1 MPDITH
7 KNCNIKITRIPLH
20 HPAYKIHNKPNPIS
34 NFSLLISNC
43 LRPTPN
49 SSLLTK
55 TGVFTMLLPLLMTT
69 IAGLSTGLG
78 GLIAAL
84 FRPTPRL
91 MAFCGGFAGAVMLTV
106 SLADLAPALLDFYG
120 ALLSP
125 FGCGAA
131 AAALLLGGMLA
142 AWLLACAL
150 PDEDTLADRFGSRTQ
165 GSAMRAALVTGAA
178 LLLHNLPEGILT
190 LLTNV
195 SDPQLGARTALAIAL
210 HNIPEGLAVAV
221 PFACATGSR
230 AKGAVAALVSGLAE
244 PAGAVLAALVL
255 APLLTPGLLNGIVAV
270 VAGIMLWVAAAQL
283 LPAAFEPAWR
293 KMGVT
298 GFCVGVLM
306 MILGIAALA

>member
-1 MPDITH
+1 
-7 KNCNIKITRIPLH
+7 
-20 HPAYKIHNKPNPIS
+20 
-34 NFSLLISNC
+34 
-43 LRPTPN
+43 
-49 SSLLTK
+49 
-55 TGVFTMLLPLLMTT
+55 MTT

-210 HNIPEGLAVAV
+210 HNIPEGLAVA
-221 PFACATGSR
+221 
-230 AKGAVAALVSGLAE
+230 E
-244 PAGAVLAALVL
+244 PGGAVLAALVL

>member
-298 GFCVGVLM
+298 GFCTGVLM

>member
-1 MPDITH
+1 
-7 KNCNIKITRIPLH
+7 
-20 HPAYKIHNKPNPIS
+20 
-34 NFSLLISNC
+34 
-43 LRPTPN
+43 
-49 SSLLTK
+49 
-55 TGVFTMLLPLLMTT
+55 MTT

-178 LLLHNLPEGILT
+178 LLLHNLP
-190 LLTNV
+190 
-195 SDPQLGARTALAIAL
+195 DPQLGARTALAIAL

-255 APLLTPGLLNGIVAV
+255 ASLLTPGLLNGIVAV

-298 GFCVGVLM
+298 GFCAGVLM

>member
-1 MPDITH
+1 
-7 KNCNIKITRIPLH
+7 
-20 HPAYKIHNKPNPIS
+20 
-34 NFSLLISNC
+34 
-43 LRPTPN
+43 
-49 SSLLTK
+49 
-55 TGVFTMLLPLLMTT
+55 MLLPLLMTT

-244 PAGAVLAALVL
+244 P
-255 APLLTPGLLNGIVAV
+255 GLLNGIVAV

-298 GFCVGVLM
+298 GFCAGVLM

>member
-1 MPDITH
+1 
-7 KNCNIKITRIPLH
+7 
-20 HPAYKIHNKPNPIS
+20 
-34 NFSLLISNC
+34 
-43 LRPTPN
+43 
-49 SSLLTK
+49 
-55 TGVFTMLLPLLMTT
+55 MLLPLLMTT

-131 AAALLLGGMLA
+131 AAA
-142 AWLLACAL
+142 
-150 PDEDTLADRFGSRTQ
+150 
-165 GSAMRAALVTGAA
+165 
-178 LLLHNLPEGILT
+178 

>member
-1 MPDITH
+1 
-7 KNCNIKITRIPLH
+7 
-20 HPAYKIHNKPNPIS
+20 
-34 NFSLLISNC
+34 
-43 LRPTPN
+43 
-49 SSLLTK
+49 
-55 TGVFTMLLPLLMTT
+55 MLLPLLMTT

-125 FGCGAA
+125 FGGGAA

-150 PDEDTLADRFGSRTQ
+150 PDEDTLADRFGSRTK

-244 PAGAVLAALVL
+244 PAGA
-255 APLLTPGLLNGIVAV
+255 PLLTPGLLNGIVAV

-298 GFCVGVLM
+298 GFCAGVLM

>member
-1 MPDITH
+1 M
-7 KNCNIKITRIPLH
+7 
-20 HPAYKIHNKPNPIS
+20 
-34 NFSLLISNC
+34 
-43 LRPTPN
+43 
-49 SSLLTK
+49 
-55 TGVFTMLLPLLMTT
+55 
-69 IAGLSTGLG
+69 
-78 GLIAAL
+78 
-84 FRPTPRL
+84 
-91 MAFCGGFAGAVMLTV
+91 
-106 SLADLAPALLDFYG
+106 
-120 ALLSP
+120 
-125 FGCGAA
+125 
-131 AAALLLGGMLA
+131 
-142 AWLLACAL
+142 
-150 PDEDTLADRFGSRTQ
+150 
-165 GSAMRAALVTGAA
+165 
-178 LLLHNLPEGILT
+178 HNLPEGILT

>member
-1 MPDITH
+1 
-7 KNCNIKITRIPLH
+7 
-20 HPAYKIHNKPNPIS
+20 
-34 NFSLLISNC
+34 
-43 LRPTPN
+43 
-49 SSLLTK
+49 
-55 TGVFTMLLPLLMTT
+55 
-69 IAGLSTGLG
+69 
-78 GLIAAL
+78 
-84 FRPTPRL
+84 
-91 MAFCGGFAGAVMLTV
+91 MLTV

-210 HNIPEGLAVAV
+210 HNIPEGLAVA
-221 PFACATGSR
+221 
-230 AKGAVAALVSGLAE
+230 E

-298 GFCVGVLM
+298 GFCAGVLM

>member
-20 HPAYKIHNKPNPIS
+20 HPAYKIHNKPNPHLQ
-34 NFSLLISNC
+34 FLIPHC

-55 TGVFTMLLPLLMTT
+55 TGVFIMLLPLLMTT

-298 GFCVGVLM
+298 GFCAGVLV

>member
-1 MPDITH
+1 
-7 KNCNIKITRIPLH
+7 
-20 HPAYKIHNKPNPIS
+20 
-34 NFSLLISNC
+34 
-43 LRPTPN
+43 
-49 SSLLTK
+49 
-55 TGVFTMLLPLLMTT
+55 MTT

-221 PFACATGSR
+221 PFACATGS
-230 AKGAVAALVSGLAE
+230 
-244 PAGAVLAALVL
+244 GAVLAALVL

>member
-1 MPDITH
+1 
-7 KNCNIKITRIPLH
+7 
-20 HPAYKIHNKPNPIS
+20 
-34 NFSLLISNC
+34 
-43 LRPTPN
+43 
-49 SSLLTK
+49 
-55 TGVFTMLLPLLMTT
+55 MLLPLLMTT

-244 PAGAVLAALVL
+244 PAGVL

>member
-1 MPDITH
+1 
-7 KNCNIKITRIPLH
+7 
-20 HPAYKIHNKPNPIS
+20 
-34 NFSLLISNC
+34 
-43 LRPTPN
+43 
-49 SSLLTK
+49 
-55 TGVFTMLLPLLMTT
+55 
-69 IAGLSTGLG
+69 
-78 GLIAAL
+78 
-84 FRPTPRL
+84 
-91 MAFCGGFAGAVMLTV
+91 
-106 SLADLAPALLDFYG
+106 
-120 ALLSP
+120 
-125 FGCGAA
+125 
-131 AAALLLGGMLA
+131 
-142 AWLLACAL
+142 
-150 PDEDTLADRFGSRTQ
+150 
-165 GSAMRAALVTGAA
+165 MRAALVTGAA

-190 LLTNV
+190 LLTNI

-270 VAGIMLWVAAAQL
+270 VAGIMLWVAASQL

-298 GFCVGVLM
+298 GFCAGVLM

>member
-1 MPDITH
+1 
-7 KNCNIKITRIPLH
+7 
-20 HPAYKIHNKPNPIS
+20 
-34 NFSLLISNC
+34 
-43 LRPTPN
+43 
-49 SSLLTK
+49 
-55 TGVFTMLLPLLMTT
+55 MLLPLLMTT

-178 LLLHNLPEGILT
+178 LLL
-190 LLTNV
+190 
-195 SDPQLGARTALAIAL
+195 GARTALAIAL

-270 VAGIMLWVAAAQL
+270 VAAAQL
-283 LPAAFEPAWR
+283 LPAAFEPVWR

-298 GFCVGVLM
+298 GFCAGVLM

>member
-1 MPDITH
+1 
-7 KNCNIKITRIPLH
+7 
-20 HPAYKIHNKPNPIS
+20 
-34 NFSLLISNC
+34 
-43 LRPTPN
+43 
-49 SSLLTK
+49 
-55 TGVFTMLLPLLMTT
+55 MTT

-120 ALLSP
+120 GLLSP

-293 KMGVT
+293 KMG
-298 GFCVGVLM
+298 GDRLLRGGANDDSWHCSVGLIVVYYNLYLSGVQIVPGNHAGEGKDPCHTAAAAPRAHWQPRCCFPAVLP
-306 MILGIAALA
+306 

>member
-1 MPDITH
+1 
-7 KNCNIKITRIPLH
+7 
-20 HPAYKIHNKPNPIS
+20 
-34 NFSLLISNC
+34 
-43 LRPTPN
+43 
-49 SSLLTK
+49 
-55 TGVFTMLLPLLMTT
+55 MLLPLLMTT

-131 AAALLLGGMLA
+131 VAALLLGGMLA

-195 SDPQLGARTALAIAL
+195 SDRSWGRARHWRLPCTI
-210 HNIPEGLAVAV
+210 
-221 PFACATGSR
+221 SR
-230 AKGAVAALVSGLAE
+230 RAW
-244 PAGAVLAALVL
+244 
-255 APLLTPGLLNGIVAV
+255 LLRC
-270 VAGIMLWVAAAQL
+270 L
-283 LPAAFEPAWR
+283 LPAPPAAGPRVPWLRWYPALRNRRGPFWR
-293 KMGVT
+293 HW
-298 GFCVGVLM
+298 CWPHC
-306 MILGIAALA
+306 

>member
-20 HPAYKIHNKPNPIS
+20 HPAYKIHNKPNPH
-34 NFSLLISNC
+34 LQV
-43 LRPTPN
+43 RTPP

-55 TGVFTMLLPLLMTT
+55 AGVFTMLLPLLMTT

-230 AKGAVAALVSGLAE
+230 AKGAVAALISGLAE

>member
-1 MPDITH
+1 
-7 KNCNIKITRIPLH
+7 
-20 HPAYKIHNKPNPIS
+20 
-34 NFSLLISNC
+34 
-43 LRPTPN
+43 
-49 SSLLTK
+49 
-55 TGVFTMLLPLLMTT
+55 
-69 IAGLSTGLG
+69 
-78 GLIAAL
+78 
-84 FRPTPRL
+84 
-91 MAFCGGFAGAVMLTV
+91 
-106 SLADLAPALLDFYG
+106 
-120 ALLSP
+120 
-125 FGCGAA
+125 
-131 AAALLLGGMLA
+131 MLA

-230 AKGAVAALVSGLAE
+230 AKGAAAALVSGLAE

-283 LPAAFEPAWR
+283 LPAAFEPAWLLHGGADDDSWHCSVGLIVVYYNLYLS
-293 KMGVT
+293 GVQIVPGNHAGEGKYPCHT
-298 GFCVGVLM
+298 AAAAPRAHWQPRCCFPAVLP
-306 MILGIAALA
+306 

>member
-1 MPDITH
+1 
-7 KNCNIKITRIPLH
+7 
-20 HPAYKIHNKPNPIS
+20 
-34 NFSLLISNC
+34 
-43 LRPTPN
+43 
-49 SSLLTK
+49 
-55 TGVFTMLLPLLMTT
+55 MTT

-150 PDEDTLADRFGSRTQ
+150 PDEDTLADPFWLPAPR
-165 GSAMRAALVTGAA
+165 ALPMRAALVTGAA

-255 APLLTPGLLNGIVAV
+255 ASLLTPGLLNGIVAV

-298 GFCVGVLM
+298 GFCAGVLM

>member
-1 MPDITH
+1 
-7 KNCNIKITRIPLH
+7 
-20 HPAYKIHNKPNPIS
+20 
-34 NFSLLISNC
+34 
-43 LRPTPN
+43 
-49 SSLLTK
+49 
-55 TGVFTMLLPLLMTT
+55 MLLPLLMTT

-210 HNIPEGLAVAV
+210 HNIPEGLAVGLS
-221 PFACATGSR
+221 FALAAREGGS
-230 AKGAVAALVSGLAE
+230 LSLS
-244 PAGAVLAALVL
+244 AALVL
-255 APLLTPGLLNGIVAV
+255 AIGIGLQNLPEGAAISLPLRKQGVSTQKAFAFGALSGIV
-270 VAGIMLWVAAAQL
+270 
-283 LPAAFEPAWR
+283 EP
-293 KMGVT
+293 
-298 GFCVGVLM
+298 
-306 MILGIAALA
+306 I

>member
-1 MPDITH
+1 
-7 KNCNIKITRIPLH
+7 
-20 HPAYKIHNKPNPIS
+20 
-34 NFSLLISNC
+34 
-43 LRPTPN
+43 
-49 SSLLTK
+49 
-55 TGVFTMLLPLLMTT
+55 MLLPLLMTT

-78 GLIAAL
+78 GLLRRCSGHAKAV
-84 FRPTPRL
+84 
-91 MAFCGGFAGAVMLTV
+91 AFCGRLCRAVMLTV

-210 HNIPEGLAVAV
+210 HNIPEGLG
-221 PFACATGSR
+221 CC
-230 AKGAVAALVSGLAE
+230 GAFCLRHRQ
-244 PAGAVLAALVL
+244 
-255 APLLTPGLLNGIVAV
+255 PGQGCRGC
-270 VAGIMLWVAAAQL
+270 AGIRPCGTGGGRFGGTGAGPTVDAGTFERHCGCGGGYYAVGGGCPAAA
-283 LPAAFEPAWR
+283 R
-293 KMGVT
+293 GV
-298 GFCVGVLM
+298 
-306 MILGIAALA
+306 

>member
-131 AAALLLGGMLA
+131 AAGLLLGGMLA

-298 GFCVGVLM
+298 GFCAGVLM

>member
-1 MPDITH
+1 
-7 KNCNIKITRIPLH
+7 
-20 HPAYKIHNKPNPIS
+20 
-34 NFSLLISNC
+34 
-43 LRPTPN
+43 
-49 SSLLTK
+49 
-55 TGVFTMLLPLLMTT
+55 MLLPLLMTT

-283 LPAAFEPAWR
+283 LPAAFEPVWR
-293 KMGVT
+293 KMG
-298 GFCVGVLM
+298 GDRLLRGGADDDSWHCSVGLIVVYYNLYLSGVQIVPGNHAGEGKYPCHTAAAAPRAHWQPRCCFPAVLP
-306 MILGIAALA
+306 

>member
-1 MPDITH
+1 
-7 KNCNIKITRIPLH
+7 
-20 HPAYKIHNKPNPIS
+20 
-34 NFSLLISNC
+34 
-43 LRPTPN
+43 
-49 SSLLTK
+49 
-55 TGVFTMLLPLLMTT
+55 MLLPLLMTT

-195 SDPQLGARTALAIAL
+195 SDPQLGRARHWRLPCTI
-210 HNIPEGLAVAV
+210 
-221 PFACATGSR
+221 SR
-230 AKGAVAALVSGLAE
+230 RDWLLRC
-244 PAGAVLAALVL
+244 LLL
-255 APLLTPGLLNGIVAV
+255 AP
-270 VAGIMLWVAAAQL
+270 
-283 LPAAFEPAWR
+283 PAAGPRVPWLRWYPALRNRQGPFWR
-293 KMGVT
+293 HW
-298 GFCVGVLM
+298 CWPHC
-306 MILGIAALA
+306 

>member
-1 MPDITH
+1 
-7 KNCNIKITRIPLH
+7 
-20 HPAYKIHNKPNPIS
+20 
-34 NFSLLISNC
+34 
-43 LRPTPN
+43 
-49 SSLLTK
+49 
-55 TGVFTMLLPLLMTT
+55 MLLPLLMTT

-131 AAALLLGGMLA
+131 AAALLLGGMLT

-150 PDEDTLADRFGSRTQ
+150 PDEDTLADRFGSRAQ

-230 AKGAVAALVSGLAE
+230 CSRLSSSASR
-244 PAGAVLAALVL
+244 P
-255 APLLTPGLLNGIVAV
+255 P
-270 VAGIMLWVAAAQL
+270 
-283 LPAAFEPAWR
+283 
-293 KMGVT
+293 
-298 GFCVGVLM
+298 
-306 MILGIAALA
+306 

>member
-1 MPDITH
+1 MPQRVLDV
-7 KNCNIKITRIPLH
+7 
-20 HPAYKIHNKPNPIS
+20 
-34 NFSLLISNC
+34 
-43 LRPTPN
+43 LRCR
-49 SSLLTK
+49 
-55 TGVFTMLLPLLMTT
+55 V
-69 IAGLSTGLG
+69 
-78 GLIAAL
+78 
-84 FRPTPRL
+84 
-91 MAFCGGFAGAVMLTV
+91 GGFCKRAEGGHVRKSSAVEA
-106 SLADLAPALLDFYG
+106 ADVKG
-120 ALLSP
+120 H
-125 FGCGAA
+125 
-131 AAALLLGGMLA
+131 
-142 AWLLACAL
+142 
-150 PDEDTLADRFGSRTQ
+150 R
-165 GSAMRAALVTGAA
+165 
-178 LLLHNLPEGILT
+178 
-190 LLTNV
+190 
-195 SDPQLGARTALAIAL
+195 IAL

>member
-1 MPDITH
+1 
-7 KNCNIKITRIPLH
+7 
-20 HPAYKIHNKPNPIS
+20 
-34 NFSLLISNC
+34 
-43 LRPTPN
+43 
-49 SSLLTK
+49 
-55 TGVFTMLLPLLMTT
+55 MLLPLLMTT

-210 HNIPEGLAVAV
+210 HNIPEGLAGAGA
-221 PFACATGSR
+221 FSCATR
-230 AKGAVAALVSGLAE
+230 R
-244 PAGAVLAALVL
+244 
-255 APLLTPGLLNGIVAV
+255 
-270 VAGIMLWVAAAQL
+270 
-283 LPAAFEPAWR
+283 PAAMAAGPRVPWLRWYPALRNRRGPFWR
-293 KMGVT
+293 HW
-298 GFCVGVLM
+298 CWPHC
-306 MILGIAALA
+306 

>member
-1 MPDITH
+1 
-7 KNCNIKITRIPLH
+7 
-20 HPAYKIHNKPNPIS
+20 
-34 NFSLLISNC
+34 
-43 LRPTPN
+43 
-49 SSLLTK
+49 
-55 TGVFTMLLPLLMTT
+55 MLLPLLMTT

-210 HNIPEGLAVAV
+210 HNIPEGLAGAGT
-221 PFACATGSR
+221 FCFSH
-230 AKGAVAALVSGLAE
+230 AKNQ
-244 PAGAVLAALVL
+244 
-255 APLLTPGLLNGIVAV
+255 PGQGCRGC
-270 VAGIMLWVAAAQL
+270 AGIRPCGTGGGRFGGTGAGPTVDAGTFERHCGCGGGHYAVGGGCPAAA
-283 LPAAFEPAWR
+283 R
-293 KMGVT
+293 GV
-298 GFCVGVLM
+298 
-306 MILGIAALA
+306 

>member
-1 MPDITH
+1 
-7 KNCNIKITRIPLH
+7 
-20 HPAYKIHNKPNPIS
+20 
-34 NFSLLISNC
+34 
-43 LRPTPN
+43 
-49 SSLLTK
+49 
-55 TGVFTMLLPLLMTT
+55 MLLPLLMTT

-230 AKGAVAALVSGLAE
+230 AGLAE

-298 GFCVGVLM
+298 GFCTGVLM

>member
-1 MPDITH
+1 
-7 KNCNIKITRIPLH
+7 
-20 HPAYKIHNKPNPIS
+20 
-34 NFSLLISNC
+34 
-43 LRPTPN
+43 
-49 SSLLTK
+49 
-55 TGVFTMLLPLLMTT
+55 MTT

-195 SDPQLGARTALAIAL
+195 SDPQL
-210 HNIPEGLAVAV
+210 
-221 PFACATGSR
+221 
-230 AKGAVAALVSGLAE
+230 
-244 PAGAVLAALVL
+244 
-255 APLLTPGLLNGIVAV
+255 

-298 GFCVGVLM
+298 GFCAGVLM

>member
-1 MPDITH
+1 
-7 KNCNIKITRIPLH
+7 
-20 HPAYKIHNKPNPIS
+20 
-34 NFSLLISNC
+34 
-43 LRPTPN
+43 
-49 SSLLTK
+49 
-55 TGVFTMLLPLLMTT
+55 MTT

-131 AAALLLGGMLA
+131 AAALLLGGMLT

-150 PDEDTLADRFGSRTQ
+150 PDEDTLADRFGSRAQ

-210 HNIPEGLAVAV
+210 HNIPEGIAVSV
-221 PFACATGSR
+221 PVYYATGSR
-230 AKGAVAALVSGLAE
+230 AKAFWYASLTGLAD
-244 PAGAVLAALVL
+244 PAGALLGYLVL
-255 APLLTPGLLNGIVAV
+255 APFLTSAV
-270 VAGIMLWVAAAQL
+270 LEIIYAAVAGIMVFVTFDGL
-283 LPAAFEPAWR
+283 LPMAHKYGEEHWSLYGLVAGMF
-293 KMGVT
+293 
-298 GFCVGVLM
+298 LM
-306 MILGIAALA
+306 ALGLAVV

>member
-1 MPDITH
+1 
-7 KNCNIKITRIPLH
+7 
-20 HPAYKIHNKPNPIS
+20 
-34 NFSLLISNC
+34 
-43 LRPTPN
+43 
-49 SSLLTK
+49 
-55 TGVFTMLLPLLMTT
+55 MLLPLLMTT

-131 AAALLLGGMLA
+131 AAALLLGGMLT

-298 GFCVGVLM
+298 GFCTGVLM

>member
-1 MPDITH
+1 
-7 KNCNIKITRIPLH
+7 
-20 HPAYKIHNKPNPIS
+20 
-34 NFSLLISNC
+34 
-43 LRPTPN
+43 
-49 SSLLTK
+49 
-55 TGVFTMLLPLLMTT
+55 MLLPLLMTT

-210 HNIPEGLAVAV
+210 HNIPEGLAVAETL
-221 PFACATGSR
+221 CLCGYHIWCL
-230 AKGAVAALVSGLAE
+230 KLGYHAASCNSSQCCNKSNRHYD
-244 PAGAVLAALVL
+244 
-255 APLLTPGLLNGIVAV
+255 TRN
-270 VAGIMLWVAAAQL
+270 
-283 LPAAFEPAWR
+283 R
-293 KMGVT
+293 YS
-298 GFCVGVLM
+298 
-306 MILGIAALA
+306 

>member
-1 MPDITH
+1 
-7 KNCNIKITRIPLH
+7 
-20 HPAYKIHNKPNPIS
+20 
-34 NFSLLISNC
+34 
-43 LRPTPN
+43 
-49 SSLLTK
+49 
-55 TGVFTMLLPLLMTT
+55 MLLPLLMTT

-195 SDPQLGARTALAIAL
+195 SDL

-298 GFCVGVLM
+298 GFCAGVLM